1 MKVLEQP
8 ANNND
13 NTEKKAKQENGEK
26 KPKRINFTSYRNKKN
41 RSKSIFKLVIVF
53 AIALIFVLVWY
64 NAAAIFEPL
73 RGIASK
79 IENKTSYDVGFPVNL
94 PGSTEYSFKDSGEI
108 FSLLTDT
115 YLYTYKTTGEQIYA
129 LKHGYSKPEQI
140 TSDKRILLFDKSA
153 YSFALYSK
161 TSLIYNKV
169 LDDKIIYANIGS
181 GDMAA
186 IVTDSSRYSNV
197 LYVYDG
203 GGNWK
208 YTKKFADENV
218 MQVSFIDNTYI
229 IVSTISVDSGEIV
242 TNYYKFSIKSTEGPI
257 WSYSFKGNSLPCGL
271 YADGSYVVSV
281 CDNIVVTLDSNNGS
295 YINSFSYKGVL
306 KHFDISSDYCTVQY
320 NESSTNKNNLVVLN
334 KKCEAVASA
343 TVTSNTQKIIND
355 TDAVY
360 ILDGIHLKKLDT
372 GSGEESDAA
381 LFNEDYTDFIKIDS
395 DIMLLGYDT
404 VNKISLGI

>member
-8 ANNND
+8 ANND
-13 NTEKKAKQENGEK
+13 NNEKKNNADNK
-26 KPKRINFTSYRNKKN
+26 KNKPGNVNLTSYRNKKN
-41 RSKSIFKLVIVF
+41 RNKSIFKLVIVF
-53 AIALIFVLVWY
+53 AVALTFVLVWY
-64 NAAAIFEPL
+64 NAATIFEPL

-79 IENKTSYDVGFPVNL
+79 IENRTSYDVGFPVNL
-94 PGSTEYSFKDSGEI
+94 PGSTEYSFKASGEI

-140 TSDKRILLFDKSA
+140 TTDKRILLFDKSA

-169 LDDKIIYANIGS
+169 LDDKIIYANIGN

-218 MQVSFIDNTYI
+218 MQVSFIDDTYI

-257 WSYSFKGNSLPCGL
+257 WSYSFKGNSLPCGM
-271 YADGSYVVSV
+271 YANNSYVISV
-281 CDNIVVTLDSNNGS
+281 CDNIVVALNSGDGS

-306 KHFDISSDYCTVQY
+306 KHFDITSDYCTIQY

-334 KKCEAVASA
+334 NKCDILASA
-343 TVTSNTQKIIND
+343 TVTSNTQRIIND
-355 TDAVY
+355 TGAVY
-360 ILDGIHLKKLDT
+360 ILDGIHLKRLDI
-372 GSGEESDAA
+372 GSSEETEAA
-381 LFNEDYTDFIKIDS
+381 LFNEDYTDFIKIGN

-404 VNKISLGI
+404 VNKIILEI

>member
-8 ANNND
+8 ANND
-13 NTEKKAKQENGEK
+13 NNEKKNTSENKSK
-26 KPKRINFTSYRNKKN
+26 KPKAVNLTSYRNKKN
-41 RSKSIFKLVIVF
+41 RNKSIAKLVLVF
-53 AIALIFVLVWY
+53 LAALAFVLIWY
-64 NAAAIFEPL
+64 NASTIFEPL

-94 PGSTEYSFKDSGEI
+94 PGSTEYSFKSSGEI

-115 YLYTYKTTGEQIYA
+115 YLYTYKTSGEQIYA
-129 LKHGYSKPEQI
+129 LKHGYSKPQQI

-169 LDDKIIYANIGS
+169 LDDKILYANIGN
-181 GDMAA
+181 GDMVA

-208 YTKKFADENV
+208 YTKKFADENI
-218 MQVSFIDNTYI
+218 MQVSFIDDTYI

-242 TNYYKFSIKSTEGPI
+242 TNYYKFSIKSTEGPV

-271 YADGSYVVSV
+271 YANNSYIISV
-281 CDNIVVTLDSNNGS
+281 CDNIVVALNSDDGS

-306 KHFDISSDYCTVQY
+306 RHFDISSDYCTIQY

-334 KKCEAVASA
+334 GKCEPIAST
-343 TVTSNTQKIIND
+343 TVTSNTQRIIND
-355 TDAVY
+355 SGTVY
-360 ILDGIHLKKLDT
+360 ILDGIHLKSLDV
-372 GSGEESDAA
+372 GAGEENETA
-381 LFNEDYTDFIKIDS
+381 LFNEDYTDFIKIGD

>member
-8 ANNND
+8 ARNDNNDKNSNNENNN
-13 NTEKKAKQENGEK
+13 KKAKNV
-26 KPKRINFTSYRNKKN
+26 NFTSYRNKKN
-41 RSKSIFKLVIVF
+41 RNKGIIKLVIVL
-53 AIALIFVLVWY
+53 AVALTFVFVWY
-64 NAAAIFEPL
+64 NAATIFEPL

-79 IENKTSYDVGFPVNL
+79 IENKTSYDVGFPVSL

-181 GDMAA
+181 GDMVA
-186 IVTDSSRYSNV
+186 IVTDSSRYSNI

-218 MQVSFIDNTYI
+218 MQVSFIDDTYI

-242 TNYYKFSIKSTEGPI
+242 TNYHKFSIKSTEGPI

-271 YADGSYVVSV
+271 YADNGYVISV
-281 CDNIVVTLDSNNGS
+281 CDNIVVALNSSDGS

-306 KHFDISSDYCTVQY
+306 RHFDITRDYCTIQY

-334 KKCEAVASA
+334 SKCETVAST
-343 TVTSNTQKIIND
+343 TVTSNTQKLVND
-355 TDAVY
+355 TGAVY
-360 ILDGIHLKKLDT
+360 ILDGIHLKCLDT
-372 GSGEESDAA
+372 GSGEETEAA
-381 LFNEDYTDFIKIDS
+381 LFNEDYTDFIKIGN

-404 VNKISLGI
+404 VNKISLEI

>member
-8 ANNND
+8 ENND
-13 NTEKKAKQENGEK
+13 NNEKKNTSENKSK
-26 KPKRINFTSYRNKKN
+26 KPKAVNLTSYRNKKN
-41 RSKSIFKLVIVF
+41 RNKSIAKLVLVF
-53 AIALIFVLVWY
+53 LAALAFVLIWY
-64 NAAAIFEPL
+64 NASTIFEPL

-94 PGSTEYSFKDSGEI
+94 PGSTEYSFKSSGEI

-115 YLYTYKTTGEQIYA
+115 YLYTYKTSGEQIYA
-129 LKHGYSKPEQI
+129 LKHGYSKPQQI

-169 LDDKIIYANIGS
+169 LDDKILYANIGN
-181 GDMAA
+181 GDMVA

-208 YTKKFADENV
+208 YTKKFADENI
-218 MQVSFIDNTYI
+218 MQVSFIDDTYI

-242 TNYYKFSIKSTEGPI
+242 TNYYKFSIKSTEGPV

-271 YADGSYVVSV
+271 YANNSYIISV
-281 CDNIVVTLDSNNGS
+281 CDNIVVALNSDDGS

-306 KHFDISSDYCTVQY
+306 RHFDISSDYCTIQY

-334 KKCEAVASA
+334 GKCEPIAST
-343 TVTSNTQKIIND
+343 TVTSNTQRIIND
-355 TDAVY
+355 SGTVY
-360 ILDGIHLKKLDT
+360 ILDGIHLKSLDV
-372 GSGEESDAA
+372 GAGEENETA
-381 LFNEDYTDFIKIDS
+381 LFNEDYTDFIKIGD

>member
-8 ANNND
+8 VNND
-13 NTEKKAKQENGEK
+13 NNEKKNKNENNKK
-26 KPKRINFTSYRNKKN
+26 KPKNVNLTSYRNNKN
-41 RSKSIFKLVIVF
+41 RNKSIFKLVIIFIV
-53 AIALIFVLVWY
+53 ALAFVLVWY
-64 NAAAIFEPL
+64 NASTIFEPL

-79 IENKTSYDVGFPVNL
+79 IENRTSYDVGFPVNL
-94 PGSTEYSFKDSGEI
+94 PGSTEYSFKASGEI

-161 TSLIYNKV
+161 TSLIFNKV
-169 LDDKIIYANIGS
+169 LDDKIIYANIGN
-181 GDMAA
+181 GDMVA

-218 MQVSFIDNTYI
+218 MQVSFIDDTYI
-229 IVSTISVDSGEIV
+229 IVSTISVNSGEIV

-257 WSYSFKGNSLPCGL
+257 WKYSFKGNSLPCGM
-271 YADGSYVVSV
+271 YANNKYVISV
-281 CDNIVVTLDSNNGS
+281 CDNIVVALNSDDGS
-295 YINSFSYKGVL
+295 YINSFSYIGVL
-306 KHFDISSDYCTVQY
+306 KHFDISSDYCTIQY

-334 KKCEAVASA
+334 NKCEAIAST

-355 TDAVY
+355 ADIVY
-360 ILDGIHLKKLDT
+360 ILDGIHLKSLDI
-372 GSGEESDAA
+372 GSSEETETA
-381 LFNEDYTDFIKIDS
+381 LFNEDYTDFIKIDN